1 MRAQNRMITSFFIT
15 MDLFTNQPRYVRSGY
30 GLEAGKP
37 KTMPKTDARLH
48 LLPSAHLRLRQRNLA
63 GPSGSS
69 LSRGP
74 PRALVRERER

>member
-15 MDLFTNQPRYVRSGY
+15 MDLFTNQPRTSGP
-30 GLEAGKP
+30 GTDSRPAKGAK
-37 KTMPKTDARLH
+37 PKTDARLH
-48 LLPSAHLRLRQRNLA
+48 LLPSAHLRIRQRNLA
-63 GPSGSS
+63 GPNGSS